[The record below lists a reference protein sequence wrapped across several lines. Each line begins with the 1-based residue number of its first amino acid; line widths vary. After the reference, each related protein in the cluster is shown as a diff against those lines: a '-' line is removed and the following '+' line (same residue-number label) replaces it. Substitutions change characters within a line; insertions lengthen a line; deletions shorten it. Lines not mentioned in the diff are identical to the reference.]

1 MPAAF
6 YFDREIT
13 ANNNIALLNN
23 LWLAP
28 IMNHRAARQQIQL
41 RQSKFS
47 YTRARCI
54 QTRAQVLRLL
64 TREII
69 ELEADWRAAAA
80 INMKMP
86 RQQLN

>member
-28 IMNHRAARQQIQL
+28 IMNHRLGNKFNCTKVNFHIHAR
-41 RQSKFS
+41 
-47 YTRARCI
+47 AMHI
-54 QTRAQVLRLL
+54 QTRTEVLRLL

-69 ELEADWRAAAA
+69 ELEAD
-80 INMKMP
+80 
-86 RQQLN
+86 

>member
-28 IMNHRAARQQIQL
+28 IMNHRL
-41 RQSKFS
+41 GNKFNCTKVNFHIYMHTNS
-47 YTRARCI
+47 RAE
-54 QTRAQVLRLL
+54 VLRLL

-69 ELEADWRAAAA
+69 ELETD
-80 INMKMP
+80 
-86 RQQLN
+86 